1 MKLTV
6 SRMEEYEGSTLGA
19 LFLSKPSG
27 DEHLC
32 YTLEDGYNAVK
43 IQGKTRIP
51 AGVYEIKLR
60 TVGGFHQRYSN
71 ASWLPDGFHKGMLWV
86 QDVPDFKYI
95 LHHTGNTKENTEGCT
110 LYGMDF
116 EKQPNGFFLKQ
127 SRNAYK
133 KVYPIIRDAVL
144 SGELVT
150 IEYKDNDR

>member
-1 MKLTV
+1 MKLIV

-32 YTLEDGYNAVK
+32 YTLEDGFNEVK
-43 IQGKTRIP
+43 IPGETRIP

-86 QDVPDFKYI
+86 QDVPDFEYI
-95 LHHTGNTKENTEGCT
+95 LHHTGNTKKHTEGCT
-110 LYGMDF
+110 LYGLDF
-116 EKQPNGFFLKQ
+116 EKRDDGFFLLS
-127 SRNAYK
+127 SRVAYK
-133 KVYPIIRDAVL
+133 KVYPDICKAIL